1 MNKNE
6 FISMLA
12 EREGMEKKQA
22 EKCAAAVLG
31 AITDALIA
39 GEKVQFVGF
48 GSFEVRDRAEKKVRN
63 PQTGEELI
71 AAATKVPVFKAG
83 KALKDAVAGK

>member
-1 MNKNE
+1 MTKAE
-6 FISMLA
+6 FVERLA
-12 EREGMEKKQA
+12 QQEGIEKKQA
-22 EKCAAAVLG
+22 AAYTDAVVK
-31 AITDALIA
+31 AITDTLIA

-71 AAATKVPVFKAG
+71 SPATKVPVFKAG
-83 KALKDAVAGK
+83 KALKDAVAQK

>member
-1 MNKNE
+1 MNKQD
-6 FISMLA
+6 FIGKVA
-12 EREGMEKKQA
+12 EEAGIDKKQA
-22 EKCAAAVLG
+22 ATCTDAVLK
-31 AITDALIA
+31 AITDSLIA

-71 AAATKVPVFKAG
+71 SPATKVPVFKAG
-83 KALKDAVAGK
+83 KALKEAVAG

>member
-1 MNKNE
+1 MTKQD
-6 FISMLA
+6 FTAQLA
-12 EREGMEKKQA
+12 AQEGIDKKQA
-22 EKCAAAVLG
+22 AAWADAVIKAL
-31 AITDALIA
+31 TDALIA

-48 GSFEVRDRAEKKVRN
+48 GSFEVRQRAEKKVRN

-71 AAATKVPVFKAG
+71 SPATQIPVFKVG

>member
-6 FISMLA
+6 FIAKLA
-12 EREGMEKKQA
+12 EQEGIEKKQA
-22 EKCAAAVLG
+22 EKCAAAVLK

-63 PQTGEELI
+63 PQTGEELM
-71 AAATKVPVFKAG
+71 APATKVPVFKAG